1 MKILVLTLGTRGDV
15 QPFVALA
22 VAARDRGHAVVLAAP
37 ERFRALVAAHGL
49 DLVRIDDG
57 PLALMDGVAGAAV
70 SGGMRAKLTLARAM
84 PASFG
89 RVLEDCATIARGP
102 GSDADVVVHNGQV
115 IGAPHVA
122 ELLGVPCVLALTV
135 PVYVPTREFPWPGAS
150 LPPWLPGWAN
160 RAGYVGMR
168 GPAVVFA
175 RVVDDWR
182 GRDLGLPRRRGR
194 HDPLRRPDGGPV
206 PVLNAV
212 SRHVVPPPGDWPP
225 SVTTTG
231 YWFLPA
237 ARPGLPAGVE
247 EFLAAGEPP
256 VLVGFGSMAGADPAA
271 TTRTVLD
278 AVRAAGLRAIVAT
291 GWGGLVA
298 AQVVAAEVVAGEVP
312 ASVLVV
318 DDVPH
323 DVLLPRVAAVVHHGG
338 AGTTA
343 AAAAAGRPQVVCPFV
358 ADQPFWAR
366 RVHDLG
372 VGPAPVPQRRMTAAA
387 LAAAL
392 RTATADPDVAARA
405 AALGSRIREEDG
417 TAAAVRAL
425 EALVAGSGAT
435 AGAPRT
441 PSPPS
446 WS

>member
-1 MKILVLTLGTRGDV
+1 MKILVVTLGTRGDV

-22 VAARDRGHAVVLAAP
+22 RSARDRGHDVVLAAP
-37 ERFRALVAAHGL
+37 ERFRPLAAAHGL

-70 SGGMRAKLTLARAM
+70 SGGVRAKLALARAM
-84 PASFG
+84 PAAFG
-89 RVLEDCATIARGP
+89 RVLEDCATIARGI
-102 GSDADVVVHNGQV
+102 GHDADVVVHNGQV

-135 PVYVPTREFPWPGAS
+135 PVYVPTREFPWPGAP

-160 RAGYVGMR
+160 RAGYLGMR

-182 GRDLGLPRRRGR
+182 RRDLGLPRRRGR
-194 HDPLRRPDGGPV
+194 HDPLRRPDGVPV

-212 SRHVVPPPGDWPP
+212 SRHVVPPPEDWPP

-298 AQVVAAEVVAGEVP
+298 GEVP

-343 AAAAAGRPQVVCPFV
+343 AVAAAGRPQVVCPFV

-392 RTATADPDVAARA
+392 RMATGDPAVAARA
-405 AALGSRIREEDG
+405 AALGARIREEDG
-417 TAAAVRAL
+417 TAVAVRAL
-425 EALVAGSGAT
+425 EALVTGAT
-435 AGAPRT
+435 AAAPRT